1 MGVLNAILEIT
12 ENQKNEGEEI
22 PDSHKISIVL
32 ILYLNLIC
40 STFKIISIQGNIKN
54 ANLDIQ
60 QKL

>member
-12 ENQKNEGEEI
+12 EKQKNEGEEI

-40 STFKIISIQGNIKN
+40 SAFKIISIQGNIKN

>member
-12 ENQKNEGEEI
+12 EKRRGEI

-32 ILYLNLIC
+32 ILYSNLIC
-40 STFKIISIQGNIKN
+40 STFKIISIQGNIKD